1 MPMTKKKLLLLIT
14 LFVISSGLQA
24 AHRSLLQKKEAALQV
39 LTKADSHAPTRA
51 PGSSDHLKVIAE
63 NAIFLPL

>member
-1 MPMTKKKLLLLIT
+1 MPMTKKKLLLLIS

-39 LTKADSHAPTRA
+39 LTKADSMRPHALQV
-51 PGSSDHLKVIAE
+51 HLTI
-63 NAIFLPL
+63 